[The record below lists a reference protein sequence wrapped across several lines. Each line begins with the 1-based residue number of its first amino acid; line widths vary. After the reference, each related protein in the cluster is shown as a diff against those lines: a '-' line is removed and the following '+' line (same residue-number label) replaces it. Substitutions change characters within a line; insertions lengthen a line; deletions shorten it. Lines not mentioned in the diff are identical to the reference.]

1 MKLSHVALSVKD
13 LERSQEFYE
22 NIFGLKTVWQGEK
35 RESGKKFMFLE
46 DDNGTI
52 IELFQ
57 DHNPELLTEN
67 LKDTKKIG
75 MKHIA
80 FEVDNIESFLAEAE
94 RFPINKI
101 TEIKKGTSVKRYI
114 FITDPDNIPIEL
126 FEK

>member
-1 MKLSHVALSVKD
+1 
-13 LERSQEFYE
+13 
-22 NIFGLKTVWQGEK
+22 
-35 RESGKKFMFLE
+35 MFLE
-46 DDNGTI
+46 DESGTK

-75 MKHIA
+75 MKHLA
-80 FEVDNIESFLAEAE
+80 FEVDNIELFLSIAEKYD
-94 RFPINKI
+94 IKKL
-101 TEIKKGTSVKRYI
+101 TEIRKGTSVKRYI